1 MPIAG
6 TQTVIAPI
14 APTAT
19 TDTYPTH
26 EDAYGKG
33 GFVSIATGGSGSA
46 TDAQINARVVADRRK
61 TGMLVYDTSTA
72 KYYRCTNGG
81 SGNWVHE
88 NFGAGQGTVQSVGLS
103 MPTGFSVSG
112 SPIDQS
118 NPSGTLT
125 VSTSLSGVLKG
136 TGSGIAAAVAGTD
149 YAAAS
154 HSQSYTTVNAVPSGQ
169 LLGRYSTGSGA
180 SQAIVVGSGL
190 NLSAGGTLTST
201 GLGGTVTSL
210 TAAAP
215 LTGGT
220 ITSSGSI
227 GHATS
232 GATAGTY
239 GAAGSVPQ
247 LTIDSYGHV
256 TGVSNVAIS
265 GFLPTTGGTVT
276 GDVVLSGASSDLTVG
291 GALVVQGNLTVNG
304 TQTVLNST
312 TLSIDD
318 KNVVLGDVSSP
329 TDTTAD
335 GGGVTLKGATDKTLN
350 WVASTGSWTSSE
362 NLELTTGKTL
372 RIDGAAVLSKTSLG
386 SSVVGSALTSVGT
399 ITLGTWNGTVVAS
412 RYGGTGADLNAAAA
426 GTIFKMGASKAF
438 VAAVEGTDYLSSSSL
453 IDGGTY

>member
-1 MPIAG
+1 MPIPG

-14 APTAT
+14 APTAAG
-19 TDTYPTH
+19 DSYPTH
-26 EDAYGKG
+26 EDVYGRG
-33 GFVSIATGGSGSA
+33 GYVSITTGGSGTA
-46 TDAQINARVVADRRK
+46 TDAQINGRVVEDRRK

-72 KYYRCTNGG
+72 KYYRCTNGAG
-81 SGNWVHE
+81 GNWVQE

-103 MPTGFSVSG
+103 MPSGFSVSG
-112 SPIDQS
+112 SPVDQS

-125 VSTSLSGVLKG
+125 VSTTLSGVLKG
-136 TGSGIAAAVAGTD
+136 TGSGLAPAVAGTD
-149 YAAAS
+149 FAAAS
-154 HSQSYTTVNAVPSGQ
+154 HTQPYTTVDSVPSGQ
-169 LLGRYSTGSGA
+169 LLGRHSTGSGA

-201 GLGGTVTSL
+201 GLGGTVSSI
-210 TAAAP
+210 TAASP

-232 GATAGTY
+232 GVGAGTY
-239 GAAGSVPQ
+239 GTAGSVPQ
-247 LTIDSYGHV
+247 VTVDSHGHV
-256 TGVSNVAIS
+256 TGVSDVPIS

-291 GALVVQGNLTVNG
+291 GELVVQGDFTVNG

-318 KNVVLGDVSSP
+318 KNVVLGDVASP

-335 GGGVTLKGATDKTLN
+335 GGGITLKGATDKTLS
-350 WVASTGSWTSSE
+350 WIASTDSWTSSE
-362 NLELTTGKTL
+362 HFELAAGRGV
-372 RIDGAAVLSKTSLG
+372 RIDGDEVLSKTSLG
-386 SSVVGSALTSVGT
+386 STVVDSSLTSVGT
-399 ITLGTWNGTVVAS
+399 IASGTWHGAS
-412 RYGGTGADLNAAAA
+412 IATRYGGTGADLNGTAA
-426 GTIFKMGASKAF
+426 GTIFKMGPTKGF
-438 VAAVEGTDYLSSSSL
+438 VAATAGTDYLDPDSV

>member
-14 APTAT
+14 APTTT

-33 GFVSIATGGSGSA
+33 GFVSVATGGAGTA
-46 TDAQINARVVADRRK
+46 TDAQINAKVVSDRRK
-61 TGMLVYDTSTA
+61 TGMLVYDVSTSR
-72 KYYRCTNGG
+72 YYRCTNGAG
-81 SGNWVHE
+81 GNWVHE
-88 NFGAGQGTVQSVGLS
+88 NFGAGQGTVQSVALA
-103 MPTGFSVSG
+103 MPAGFAVSG
-112 SPIDQS
+112 SPIDQT

-136 TGSGIAAAVAGTD
+136 TGSGLAEAVAGVD

-190 NLSAGGTLTST
+190 NLSSGGTLTST
-201 GLGGTVTSL
+201 GLGGTVTSV

-247 LTIDSYGHV
+247 VTIDSHGHV

-276 GDVVLSGASSDLTVG
+276 GDVVLSGSTSDLTVG
-291 GALVVQGNLTVNG
+291 GELVVQGNLTVNG

-312 TLSIDD
+312 TLAVDD
-318 KNVVLGDVSSP
+318 KNVVLGDVAGP
-329 TDTTAD
+329 TNVTAD
-335 GGGVTLKGATDKTLN
+335 GGGITLRGATDKTLS
-350 WVASTGSWTSSE
+350 WVAATEAWTSSE
-362 NLELTTGKTL
+362 NLELAVGRTL
-372 RIDGAAVLSKTSLG
+372 RIDGSQVLSKTSLG
-386 SSVVGSALTSVGT
+386 SSVVGSGLSSVGT
-399 ITLGTWNGTVVAS
+399 LTSGTWNATVVS
-412 RYGGTGADLNAAAA
+412 TRYGGTGADLNAAAT
-426 GTIFKMGASKAF
+426 GTIFKMGASKAL
-438 VAAVEGTDYLSSSSL
+438 VAAVEGTDYLSSGSL